1 MHYTKCQEQKKIEFK
16 IEGYYSS
23 YAEMLDHFSEEAVS
37 FGREDIVEYKNSLEE
52 FVNLFNINT
61 VLSSKVALVEGFY
74 IIFEK
79 LGTKKEIT
87 KSLLDLVQ
95 SVGKYKENSGQRTVN
110 IKKMNGRW
118 NAVYEIWNE
127 FP

>member
-1 MHYTKCQEQKKIEFK
+1 MATWNSR
-16 IEGYYSS
+16 GLRGS
-23 YAEMLDHFSEEAVS
+23 
-37 FGREDIVEYKNSLEE
+37 SLEE